1 MSGPSRSA
9 AKCPREH
16 CKFPMFEC
24 AQGIEPAS
32 DCPALREAPA
42 EAKPVATR
50 PLSDLPWS
58 GAALGSA
65 DLSLITAFKRPRV
78 IGLVGLENSGKTT
91 ILATLYLLL
100 SRGFELADR
109 VFAGSVTLQGWEALA
124 SPMRL
129 PPSGSGVG
137 FPDHTTSTDR
147 QPGLL
152 HLAFRRPDGAR
163 DDVLFADAPGEW
175 FREWADQADS
185 TTAAGARWLARHAD
199 ALAVLNDS
207 EALAG
212 PDRGIYRSQQ
222 SRLIGR
228 TGDAARDRPI
238 VVVWA
243 KSDVE
248 VPPGL
253 REQLN
258 QQARRFLTDS
268 STLAVTARPGEWD
281 EAAARSFLKLF
292 EDLLDAAPAEPVP
305 LDTPALHPTDPLLS
319 FRGHPRAP

>member
-1 MSGPSRSA
+1 T
-9 AKCPREH
+9 
-16 CKFPMFEC
+16 
-24 AQGIEPAS
+24 
-32 DCPALREAPA
+32 

-50 PLSDLPWS
+50 PQSDLPWS

-65 DLSLITAFKRPRV
+65 DLSLITAFGRPRI
-78 IGLVGLENSGKTT
+78 IGLVGLENAGKTT
-91 ILATLYLLL
+91 TLATLYLLL
-100 SRGFELADR
+100 SRGYELEDR

-124 SPMRL
+124 STMRL

-152 HLAFRRPDGAR
+152 HLAFRRPNGAR
-163 DDVLFADAPGEW
+163 DDVLFADAPGES

-185 TTAAGARWLARHAD
+185 KTASGARWLARHAD

-212 PDRGIYRSQQ
+212 PDRGTYRSQQ

-228 TGDAARDRPI
+228 MGDVADERPI

-248 VPPGL
+248 VAPGL
-253 REQLN
+253 RNQLAR
-258 QQARRFLTDS
+258 QASRFLPN
-268 STLAVTARPGEWD
+268 STTFDVTARPEKWD
-281 EAAARSFLKLF
+281 EASVRSFLKLF
-292 EDLLDAAPAEPVP
+292 ETLLDAPLTKPAPLHIPS
-305 LDTPALHPTDPLLS
+305 LHPADPLLS
-319 FRGHPRAP
+319 FRGHAHS

>member
-1 MSGPSRSA
+1 MPEPPPA
-9 AKCPREH
+9 PVKCPRKH
-16 CKFPMFEC
+16 CQFPMFDC
-24 AQGIEPAS
+24 ARGVEPSA
-32 DCPALREAPA
+32 DCPELQGAPA
-42 EAKPVATR
+42 AAKPTATR
-50 PLSDLPWS
+50 PVSDLPWS
-58 GAALGSA
+58 GAALGGA
-65 DLSLITAFKRPRV
+65 DLSLISAFGRPQIV
-78 IGLVGLENSGKTT
+78 GLVGLENAGKTT

-100 SRGFELADR
+100 SRGYELADR

-129 PPSGSGVG
+129 PPSGSGAG

-152 HLAFRRPDGAR
+152 HLAFRRSDGSR

-175 FREWADQADS
+175 FREWANQADS
-185 TTAAGARWLARHAD
+185 ETAVGARWLARHAD

-212 PDRGIYRSQQ
+212 PDRGAYRSQQ

-228 TGDAARDRPI
+228 MGDALGGRPV

-248 VPPGL
+248 VAPGL
-253 REQLN
+253 RRQLTR
-258 QQARRFLTDS
+258 QSGRFLPH
-268 STLAVTARPGEWD
+268 STELDVTARPAQWD
-281 EAAARSFLKLF
+281 EHAARDFLRLF
-292 EDLLDAAPAEPVP
+292 ETLLDRVPAQPNSI
-305 LDTPALHPTDPLLS
+305 AIPTLYPDDPLLS
-319 FRGHPRAP
+319 FRGSVSS